1 MQNYHLFYASRNWTA
16 SPRQLSSKHQEE
28 NERQEG
34 QTSLAEDSGGRK
46 ETTKTKLE
54 YPPPPQEMAKDQQ
67 EWRTL
72 IAALHAKGATGSK

>member
-54 YPPPPQEMAKDQQ
+54 YPPPPGNGE
-67 EWRTL
+67 RP
-72 IAALHAKGATGSK
+72 TGMENPHCCPTRQRRNRQ